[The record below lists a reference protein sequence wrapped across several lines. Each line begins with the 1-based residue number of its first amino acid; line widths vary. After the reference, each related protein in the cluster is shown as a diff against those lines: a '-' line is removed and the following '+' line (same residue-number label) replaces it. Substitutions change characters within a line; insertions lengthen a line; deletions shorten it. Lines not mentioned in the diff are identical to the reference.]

1 MVILFLANKNNMAIK
16 KYSVWKIIM
25 PVWFY
30 IFLGVVVNCLWG
42 TAFLVPYYLTDI
54 NPVAIAIGRY
64 LIYGLVSLFLA
75 FFMIKKLR
83 LLTYEQWRYAFLFAF
98 LGNVGYY
105 LCITLSV
112 HYGGITTTALIESI
126 LPITMMI
133 AGYFFGQ
140 DGDGEFDFQVLLL
153 PIAMV
158 LIGIVMLNQSHNAGV
173 EFTEVN
179 YSWYLGLFFSISALL
194 LWTWY
199 GFSNAKF
206 LKKNPSVSSS
216 TWSVAI
222 GVGCF
227 FQAILGLGVFLMTAE
242 NVFLSTDN
250 ISVSIM
256 RLVIG
261 CLFLGVIVSWL
272 VTVWWNQVSRYIPM
286 MIIGPLFVFETL
298 SSLVYGYIVD
308 QRLPESSEVMAVLLI
323 IGGVA
328 LSMVVTSKGLRKAT
342 PALQGS

>member
-1 MVILFLANKNNMAIK
+1 
-16 KYSVWKIIM
+16 M

-30 IFLGVVVNCLWG
+30 IFLGIVVNCLWG

-64 LIYGLVSLFLA
+64 LVYGMVSLVFA
-75 FFMIKKLR
+75 FFMIKKLHQ
-83 LLTYEQWRYAFLFAF
+83 LTSEQWRYAFLFAF

-126 LPITMMI
+126 LPITMI
-133 AGYFFGQ
+133 VAGYFFGQ
-140 DGDGEFDFQVLLL
+140 DGDREFDFQVLLL
-153 PIAMV
+153 PVAMV
-158 LIGIVMLNQSHNAGV
+158 LIGIIMLNQSHSVGIDS
-173 EFTEVN
+173 TEIS

-199 GFSNAKF
+199 GFSNANF
-206 LKKNPSVSSS
+206 LKKNPTISSS

-227 FQAILGLGVFLMTAE
+227 FQAVLGVGVFALMTE
-242 NVFLSTDN
+242 DIFLNTADVGDSA
-250 ISVSIM
+250 I

-308 QRLPESSEVMAVLLI
+308 QRLPDLDEVMAILLI
-323 IGGVA
+323 VGGVF
-328 LSMVVTSKGLRKAT
+328 LSMLVTSKGLKKAV
-342 PALQGS
+342 PVLQGS